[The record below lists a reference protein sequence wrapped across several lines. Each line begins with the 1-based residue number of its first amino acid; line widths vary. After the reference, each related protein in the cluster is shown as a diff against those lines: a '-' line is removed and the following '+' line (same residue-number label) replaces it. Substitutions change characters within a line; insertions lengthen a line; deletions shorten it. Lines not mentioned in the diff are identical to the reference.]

1 MKWCN
6 TISPFL
12 VAAALM
18 LSVGCGQEHDGNAAA
33 GPRNAKARS
42 SASLPRHRVLPDGT
56 DVPMS
61 FRNIVELKEHGDLE
75 GYLTAARDYLGT
87 NRNDL
92 VAADLMTVYAQMRMT
107 NEFRSF
113 GIAYATNSALLLEF
127 ADIANNEAW
136 VEMRK
141 EFALETARRRS
152 ATFAEL
158 FRAVGFLMNATNRD
172 EIVDFV
178 KRLDAL
184 AVKRYQKEDM
194 ALMKCELSMVRGESN
209 IENAETLEKLA
220 KDAMMPQVR
229 KKAKELARSS
239 KEGK

>member
-1 MKWCN
+1 M
-6 TISPFL
+6 
-12 VAAALM
+12 
-18 LSVGCGQEHDGNAAA
+18 
-33 GPRNAKARS
+33 
-42 SASLPRHRVLPDGT
+42 
-56 DVPMS
+56 
-61 FRNIVELKEHGDLE
+61 
-75 GYLTAARDYLGT
+75 TAARDYLGT

-229 KKAKELARSS
+229 KKAKELARSF